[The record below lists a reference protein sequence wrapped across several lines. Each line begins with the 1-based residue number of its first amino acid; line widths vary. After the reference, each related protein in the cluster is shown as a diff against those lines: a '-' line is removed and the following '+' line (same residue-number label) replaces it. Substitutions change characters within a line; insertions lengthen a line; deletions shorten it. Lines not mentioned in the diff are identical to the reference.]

1 MQTLDRDQQATLAQL
16 DPSPVRTE
24 PAPHPRGRTIAVAWV
39 LRWSMAVLLL
49 GAAGIHFAAMG
60 EHAGVSWTH
69 GVFFGL
75 TAWAQVML
83 AALLV
88 LGPARR
94 SIQVMIVFNFAVI
107 LVWIVSRTVGIA
119 IGTDGTPES
128 IGFADALCAA
138 FEALAIGLG
147 LLVICG
153 GIARKRIRLSA
164 GWAIAGVIAIVVAA
178 LSSFGFS
185 PAIAD
190 GSGGGH
196 THGATA
202 AIAAPAAGSAAP
214 AAHVHD
220 HGSTRP
226 TDLNGHPIEGVKAQD
241 IAAESQPDVPLD
253 AATRATLQQ
262 QLVVARAT
270 AMRYPTVASAVA
282 AGYHVIGGFGPGSG
296 AHYIGGFAGI
306 FGGGFDPSRPLAL
319 IYDGTSPTSQMVGLM
334 YYGIGNTAPEG
345 FAGPNDHWHRHSNI
359 CTRGAEVL
367 SPPDSDLT
375 QEQCRSLGGFFMP
388 ITGWMVHAWV
398 VPGWESPQG
407 VFSHENPNLRC
418 ADGTFNTDKIG
429 RCQGS

>member
-1 MQTLDRDQQATLAQL
+1 
-16 DPSPVRTE
+16 
-24 PAPHPRGRTIAVAWV
+24 
-39 LRWSMAVLLL
+39 MAVLLL

-69 GVFFGL
+69 GLFFGL

-196 THGATA
+196 THGATP

-220 HGSTRP
+220 HGSTTP

-241 IAAESQPDVPLD
+241 VAAQS
-253 AATRATLQQ
+253 AARRA
-262 QLVVARAT
+262 ARRRDTAPRCSSSSWSRAPT
-270 AMRYPTVASAVA
+270 AMRYPTVAD
-282 AGYHVIGGFGPGSG
+282 AGGRRLPRRRRVRSRQRRATTSVGC
-296 AHYIGGFAGI
+296 AGI
-306 FGGGFDPSRPLAL
+306 FGGGFDPSR
-319 IYDGTSPTSQMVGLM
+319 
-334 YYGIGNTAPEG
+334 
-345 FAGPNDHWHRHSNI
+345 
-359 CTRGAEVL
+359 
-367 SPPDSDLT
+367 
-375 QEQCRSLGGFFMP
+375 
-388 ITGWMVHAWV
+388 
-398 VPGWESPQG
+398 
-407 VFSHENPNLRC
+407 
-418 ADGTFNTDKIG
+418 ADW
-429 RCQGS
+429 R

>member
-1 MQTLDRDQQATLAQL
+1 
-16 DPSPVRTE
+16 
-24 PAPHPRGRTIAVAWV
+24 
-39 LRWSMAVLLL
+39 MAVLLL

-69 GVFFGL
+69 GLFFGL

-196 THGATA
+196 THGATP

-220 HGSTRP
+220 HGSTTP

-241 IAAESQPDVPLD
+241 IAAENQPDVPLD
-253 AATRATLQQ
+253 AATRGHAAAAARGRARDGDALPDRRQRAWPPATTSSAGS
-262 QLVVARAT
+262 V
-270 AMRYPTVASAVA
+270 PAVA
-282 AGYHVIGGFGPGSG
+282 PTTSAASPGSSAG
-296 AHYIGGFAGI
+296 ASIPAG
-306 FGGGFDPSRPLAL
+306 
-319 IYDGTSPTSQMVGLM
+319 
-334 YYGIGNTAPEG
+334 
-345 FAGPNDHWHRHSNI
+345 HWR
-359 CTRGAEVL
+359 
-367 SPPDSDLT
+367 
-375 QEQCRSLGGFFMP
+375 
-388 ITGWMVHAWV
+388 
-398 VPGWESPQG
+398 
-407 VFSHENPNLRC
+407 
-418 ADGTFNTDKIG
+418 
-429 RCQGS
+429 